1 MTKQERTIATALRN
15 AVSKREP
22 PLKIRGTLQDYF
34 TVYDDHKRGNG
45 DYSRSIATTLY
56 QKHGF
61 EYCVLLEVLRPFVA

>member
-34 TVYDDHKRGNG
+34 TVYDDHKRGDG
-45 DYSRSIATTLY
+45 DYRRL
-56 QKHGF
+56 
-61 EYCVLLEVLRPFVA
+61 